1 MRGPI
6 SVLGP
11 GTGLGVALLVGSD
24 ANGWHVVET
33 EGGHVGFSPIGD
45 EERAAVDRV
54 LEPRGVVQV
63 GGGPTQRVRRRRAG
77 LGPAGPQV
85 RVGVDVRH
93 ACAVPSAPSALSR
106 CARTNHWNFSSSW
119 SWPISRSF
127 VTRSSFSVASAA
139 ERCARMTPV

>member
-1 MRGPI
+1 MKEDSIELTSRDGIRIQAWRWAPE
-6 SVLGP
+6 
-11 GTGLGVALLVGSD
+11 GT
-24 ANGWHVVET
+24 
-33 EGGHVGFSPIGD
+33 
-45 EERAAVDRV
+45 
-54 LEPRGVVQV
+54 PRGVVQV